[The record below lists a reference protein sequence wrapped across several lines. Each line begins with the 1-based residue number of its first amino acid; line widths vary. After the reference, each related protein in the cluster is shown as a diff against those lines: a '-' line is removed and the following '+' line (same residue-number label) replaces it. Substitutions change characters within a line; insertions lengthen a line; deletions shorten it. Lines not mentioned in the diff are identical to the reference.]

1 MPLTPEE
8 DPLNLAI
15 TLSCLHRQTVQADQ
29 LVIAADG
36 SLPISLSSI
45 IENCRLNYVLYQQQ
59 QNLGIGAILACAAT
73 LCTGD
78 YIVRID
84 SDDLYAPE
92 HTAEL
97 VSALHSHADLGV
109 IGCQLVEI
117 DMDNSS
123 KVSARRTP
131 VDAEEARR
139 WLPWRNPLNHQ
150 TVSIR
155 KRALLEA
162 GGYRDVPGFEDWDLW
177 LRIASL
183 GYAIG
188 SLPLSTAAA
197 RVDRK
202 HRLRRRGIRYICKEV
217 EFYRLQVL
225 EGRIPPGIALIA
237 CCSRLP
243 WRIAPIPVLRWWMQ
257 SNLRGSPPVYPA
269 WVSKLLCEGPWQ
281 PTGRNQ

>member
-8 DPLNLAI
+8 DPRNLAI

-36 SLPISLSSI
+36 ALPVSLASI
-45 IENCRLNYVLYQQQ
+45 IEKCRLNYVLYQQQ
-59 QNLGIGAILACAAT
+59 QNRGIGAILACAAT

-97 VSALHSHADLGV
+97 VKALHSQADLGV
-109 IGCQLVEI
+109 IGCQLIEI

-123 KVSARRTP
+123 KVSSRRTP
-131 VDAEEARR
+131 VHAEEAGR

-150 TVSIR
+150 TVAIR
-155 KRALLEA
+155 KTALLEA

-188 SLPLSTAAA
+188 SLPHSTAAA
-197 RVDRK
+197 RVDRR
-202 HRLRRRGIRYICKEV
+202 HRLRRRGIRYIHKEF
-217 EFYRLQVL
+217 EFYRRQVV
-225 EGRIPPGIALIA
+225 EGRITSGMALIA
-237 CCSRLP
+237 CCGRLP
-243 WRIAPIPVLRWWMQ
+243 WRVAPSPILKWWMQ
-257 SNLRGSPPVYPA
+257 SSLRGSPPIYPA
-269 WVSKLLCEGPWQ
+269 WVSKLLSESAW
-281 PTGRNQ
+281 